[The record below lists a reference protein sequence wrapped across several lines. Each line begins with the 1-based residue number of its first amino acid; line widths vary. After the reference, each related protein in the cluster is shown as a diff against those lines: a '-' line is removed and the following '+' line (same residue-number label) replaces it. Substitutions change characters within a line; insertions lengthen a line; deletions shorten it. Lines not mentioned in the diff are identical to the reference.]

1 MRVSLESINTICG
14 LYLPTASTTS
24 VPSPTDA
31 TTSSSARMPS
41 RSSRASRKT
50 WLSSTRRIRIG
61 RPMAV
66 RTLLGGEKQV
76 VVGLAALLHLD
87 LDVRVR
93 CADPLEERLE
103 RPLRLAPQQRPEAAR
118 GAAHHPADA
127 A

>member
-1 MRVSLESINTICG
+1 
-14 LYLPTASTTS
+14 
-24 VPSPTDA
+24 
-31 TTSSSARMPS
+31 MPS

-66 RTLLGGEKQV
+66 RTLLGREKQV

-93 CADPLEERLE
+93 CADPLEERRERHVVLAGQEREQAPGIAEQHTDDGARDLLE
-103 RPLRLAPQQRPEAAR
+103 ALAACDPLSRCEAE
-118 GAAHHPADA
+118 
-127 A
+127 